1 IVEYAITRLRLVT
14 TRPIVAAISSV
25 RQPTIAPTSAA
36 AGACS
41 KSGCMRAIRY
51 TPAVTIVAAWIRA
64 ETGVGPSIASGSQV
78 CSGTWADFANAPTS
92 SSRQPATRSPSL
104 RPNSPAASNARRKSS
119 EPTCLKMKYV
129 PSTRP
134 TSPTTL
140 ITNALMPAA
149 VAVVRRYQNEI
160 RKYDAAPTNAQPM
173 ISMRKFAASTSSS
186 MLNTKKFRYEKNRA
200 YPASP
205 PMYDTDHRWISIDTP
220 ETTSIMNTLSGSSRI
235 ATCAST
241 PVVAA

>member
-1 IVEYAITRLRLVT
+1 
-14 TRPIVAAISSV
+14 
-25 RQPTIAPTSAA
+25 
-36 AGACS
+36 
-41 KSGCMRAIRY
+41 M
-51 TPAVTIVAAWIRA
+51 VAAWISA
-64 ETGVGPSIASGSQV
+64 LTGVGPSIASGSQV

-104 RPNSPAASNARRKSS
+104 RPNASPTASNVFRKSS
-119 EPTCLKMKYV
+119 VPVPLNTKYV
-129 PSTRP
+129 PSTSP
-134 TSPTTL
+134 TSPATL